1 MWCWRHVASGHAWR
15 AVCAVF
21 ACVVTRNA
29 QLDAV
34 PACGCSQGQPDVEK
48 SQLALN
54 MHKMPRDAANGSS
67 VGVGDASSREDI
79 ESVGCAPLIV
89 DQQAR
94 TRPSP
99 ASTLRASTTRHAA
112 QRAGVR
118 GGLDAP
124 HALSRCD

>member
-1 MWCWRHVASGHAWR
+1 M
-15 AVCAVF
+15 F

-54 MHKMPRDAANGSS
+54 MHKMPGDAANGSS

-94 TRPSP
+94 TRPPP
-99 ASTLRASTTRHAA
+99 ASTLSATPTCDAE

-118 GGLDAP
+118 GGLDAT
-124 HALSRCD
+124 HAVQHCA

>member
-1 MWCWRHVASGHAWR
+1 MLEARYVNPRVAR
-15 AVCAVF
+15 CLCCVCLRDYAH
-21 ACVVTRNA
+21 A

-54 MHKMPRDAANGSS
+54 MHKMPGGAANGSS

-94 TRPSP
+94 THPPP
-99 ASTLRASTTRHAA
+99 ASTLSAT
-112 QRAGVR
+112 
-118 GGLDAP
+118 P
-124 HALSRCD
+124 HATPSNGRE